1 MGRRMSR
8 EEKEVFEK
16 EIKERKELSADV
28 KNERDS
34 KVFRNLLLAVFVAIY
49 LILINIGYFTIEKA
63 VYVNDTMIFS
73 LMALFVSVV
82 IFEMAFKKE
91 KGYLAIH
98 GIEVLTISLFTYFIP
113 YMYFNTSDVVRKV
126 LMILPVI
133 YEIYYCF
140 KGIVICII
148 SQKKRNND
156 IKDIIK
162 KEEATKEETIDVLDG
177 IDKDKEVEHEE
188 TVVKTRKNKM
198 IEELDDDEDVSNAG
212 EPDEIKKK
220 FKRKKD
226 ETMKKE
232 AKKTTAKKAPAKKA
246 APKAAKKVTKA
257 APKAKAATKKAPA
270 KKVATKKPATK
281 AATKKAPVKKVATK
295 KAPAKKVATKTA
307 TKKKAK

>member
-133 YEIYYCF
+133 
-140 KGIVICII
+140 
-148 SQKKRNND
+148 
-156 IKDIIK
+156 
-162 KEEATKEETIDVLDG
+162 
-177 IDKDKEVEHEE
+177 
-188 TVVKTRKNKM
+188 
-198 IEELDDDEDVSNAG
+198 
-212 EPDEIKKK
+212 
-220 FKRKKD
+220 
-226 ETMKKE
+226 
-232 AKKTTAKKAPAKKA
+232 
-246 APKAAKKVTKA
+246 
-257 APKAKAATKKAPA
+257 
-270 KKVATKKPATK
+270 
-281 AATKKAPVKKVATK
+281 
-295 KAPAKKVATKTA
+295 
-307 TKKKAK
+307 

>member
-16 EIKERKELSADV
+16 EIKERKELSTEV
-28 KNERDS
+28 KNERDT
-34 KVFRNLLLAVFVAIY
+34 KVFRNLLFATFVALY

-113 YMYFNTSDVVRKV
+113 YMYFNTSEVVRKV

-148 SQKKRNND
+148 SQKKRKND

-162 KEEATKEETIDVLDG
+162 KEEKTKEETIDVLDG
-177 IDKDKEVEHEE
+177 IDKDEEAENEVTE
-188 TVVKTRKNKM
+188 VKTRNDQM
-198 IEELDDDEDVSNAG
+198 IEELEDDEEVSNAG
-212 EPDEIKKK
+212 EPDDIKD

-226 ETMKKE
+226 ETMKKV

-246 APKAAKKVTKA
+246 APKAAKKV
-257 APKAKAATKKAPA
+257 AT
-270 KKVATKKPATK
+270 
-281 AATKKAPVKKVATK
+281 KKVATK
-295 KAPAKKVATKTA
+295 KAPAKKVAAKKPAAKKVATKKAPVKKVAAKKAPAKKVAAKKPA